1 MHIKG
6 GMFVNNGIV
15 DMFLLKVRDAKV
27 LRLLEVIPFL

>member
-15 DMFLLKVRDAKV
+15 GMFLLKVRDAKV